1 MTSLQERRERGD
13 MITTFRNMQGLDRVD
28 RGTWFQTVEESRGA
42 RVRTRQDTAGQPT
55 KKTLGLRT
63 RQDTA
68 GQPTKETL
76 GLEVRRHFFSQR
88 VLDPWNNLSE
98 SLTRSTLVNMFKNS
112 NDEWMEGRGQDVQ

>member
-13 MITTFRNMQGLDRVD
+13 MITTFRIMQGLDRVD

-42 RVRTRQDTAGQPT
+42 RVRTRQDTAGQ
-55 KKTLGLRT
+55 L
-63 RQDTA
+63 
-68 GQPTKETL
+68 TKEPL

-98 SLTRSTLVNMFKNS
+98 SVTRSTSVNMFKNS